1 MTTETLCDH
10 CSQPS
15 DVDHDPT
22 TDRRD
27 HTPATTTR
35 EVDRISVP
43 PMRSRVIGR
52 VTIHL
57 CEHHAADVDAEEAHR
72 KDSTMT
78 DLTPT
83 VTIQVHTCHAK
94 TGPIPTGDEFAAIS
108 GEDVADRVNAILA
121 GHPVHTPDGE
131 IVLAVAHT
139 RLSPCI
145 ADAEDGESYF
155 PGVQGSRDDAGD
167 LCGDSIIPR
176 HGYRVGIE
184 CWT

>member
-1 MTTETLCDH
+1 MRNDTATAAAPPREATERTDTMTTET
-10 CSQPS
+10 
-15 DVDHDPT
+15 
-22 TDRRD
+22 
-27 HTPATTTR
+27 
-35 EVDRISVP
+35 
-43 PMRSRVIGR
+43 
-52 VTIHL
+52 
-57 CEHHAADVDAEEAHR
+57 
-72 KDSTMT
+72 
-78 DLTPT
+78 TPT
-83 VTIQVHTCHAK
+83 TIQVHTCHAK

-121 GHPVHTPDGE
+121 GCPVDTPDGE

-145 ADAEDGESYF
+145 ADAEDGEIYF

-184 CWT
+184 CWAHRTDR